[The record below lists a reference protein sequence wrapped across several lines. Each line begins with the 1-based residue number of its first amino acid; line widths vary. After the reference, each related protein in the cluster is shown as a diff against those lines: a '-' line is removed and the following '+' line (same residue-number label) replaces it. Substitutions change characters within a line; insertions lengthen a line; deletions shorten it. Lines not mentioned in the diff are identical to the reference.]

1 MDKVIVKEQMNK
13 STDVMWKLITELDHM
28 KQWFFENIPDFKPEV
43 EFKTQFIVVS
53 DSRSFLHSWKIVDV
67 IKGKLITYKWR
78 YPEYSEKDS
87 RVSFVLDKSFEGNTE
102 LTIIAEGISNF
113 PSEIPEFTYESCKA
127 GWTYFIR
134 RLKEYSKAIN

>member
-28 KQWFFENIPDFKPEV
+28 KHWFFDNIPDFKPEV
-43 EFKTQFIVVS
+43 GFKTEFIVVS
-53 DSRSFLHSWKIVDV
+53 DSRTFLHSWEIVEV
-67 IKGKLITYKWR
+67 IKGKMIIYKWR

-134 RLKEYSKAIN
+134 RLKEYSQAIY